1 MATFGLWL
9 KKLYLEWE
17 DKRDKWWKCLNI
29 IIRWERF
36 MIIFSG
42 FVWSL
47 LDLMALTFYKGS
59 DESVPFMQQIMQ
71 DAFPG
76 SLGFKKCADS
86 TC

>member
-36 MIIFSG
+36 MIILSV

-59 DESVPFMQQIMQ
+59 GESVPFY
-71 DAFPG
+71 AANYAGCLPG
-76 SLGFKKCADS
+76 LSRF
-86 TC
+86 